1 LKRGRRG
8 KLPVSFF
15 ALEDFFPLLVANNVS
30 QEAVY
35 SVRNYRSLSLFNTR
49 NKAKCPFS
57 AAGNTNVN
65 SSCVSTF
72 DASTAVVDVYWKGA
86 FPR

>member
-1 LKRGRRG
+1 MPL
-8 KLPVSFF
+8 SFM
-15 ALEDFFPLLVANNVS
+15 ALEVLFPLLVANNAS
-30 QEAVY
+30 QETVY
-35 SVRNYRSLSLFNTR
+35 SVRNYCTLSLFNTR

-65 SSCVSTF
+65 SSCVNTS
-72 DASTAVVDVYWKGA
+72 DVSTALVEVYWKGA